1 LGDKRGAIEDYEE
14 SLQRNDKNSQAWFY
28 RGNALTDVRKY
39 QEAIVSYDRAIQVNA
54 DWGSVK
60 PADARANRALA
71 RLKGGDNQGAIEDY
85 SQALQLNPSDAG
97 AHYYRGVARAS
108 IGDKKGAL
116 EDFQN
121 AGELYQKQG
130 NAGEYQKVMQA
141 IKTLQE

>member
-1 LGDKRGAIEDYEE
+1 
-14 SLQRNDKNSQAWFY
+14 
-28 RGNALTDVRKY
+28 
-39 QEAIVSYDRAIQVNA
+39 
-54 DWGSVK
+54 
-60 PADARANRALA
+60 
-71 RLKGGDNQGAIEDY
+71 
-85 SQALQLNPSDAG
+85 LNPSDAG